1 MERPGICAAPGEE
14 LALSLSQRE
23 VWLDQR
29 AWPDSSHLNI
39 GGGAFLVGALDVP
52 RLQRALSQL
61 VAQSEALRLVPSI
74 TGRQYLLAHFEPTLE
89 IIELGAQTNPR
100 EAMRQ
105 WWQARIREPF
115 TLGKAPP
122 WRFSLLRAGT
132 ALHGLTI
139 QFHHLVMDGWGT
151 VLVMQRWSAL
161 YTAMAPGAA
170 ASPPDRPQAAD
181 YRSFIQESNA
191 YRHSEAFA
199 RDELY
204 WQGELP
210 SLPQPLMARRYTP
223 VSRQQ
228 LPPSC
233 IATHPV
239 RQSAYAQ
246 LRSVAAARGDTP
258 FNYLLTAVLLYFA
271 RTCGYRELV
280 IGVPSLNRNG
290 HQHRHTPG
298 MFVGVLVLRVMVTP
312 DMTLRQLSC
321 AAGQALRR
329 ALRHARYPLS
339 ELGRHLGAIRAGRD
353 SLFDVMLSFERQDYA
368 LSFGEATLVD
378 SRQLF
383 SGSAR
388 YPLGITACEF
398 AAEQHLEL
406 VLDGSSACFAEGEV
420 ALLGRRLW
428 HLVEVAMTQPER
440 TVQEIDL
447 LPAEERWA
455 LLRGL
460 HQDVACHA
468 QPRAFITLFEHQA
481 ALRPEATA
489 LVWDGGSMDYQ
500 QLDRQANELA
510 ARLMQLGAATE
521 TIVALALPR
530 GARMVSAILAI
541 AKTGAAF
548 LPLDPD
554 APQARLAQ
562 MLQDSQALVLLVAG
576 ENTARFQALHHRLLA
591 VDASISLETDPS
603 PGRALSNPKPSDLAY
618 VLFTS
623 GSAGQPK
630 GVMVEH
636 GALSRRLAW
645 LSRSYGVD
653 WRDRSSQATQITF
666 DPALIELLLPLTH
679 GASVALP
686 PPGRLAAAALLA
698 CARQHEVTIMAFV
711 PSTLAGF
718 LDAAQGC
725 NDLKLRVACC
735 GGEVLSA
742 ELANR
747 FAAQTGAQLFNVYGP
762 TEAVIFASAWKCDV
776 QPGGTNLPVG
786 RPIDDTRIYV
796 LDDQLRAQPFG
807 VAGDIFL
814 GGATL
819 ARGYL
824 NRPELDRSVFLDD
837 PFEPGGRIYRTGD
850 RGWLGADGNLNFI
863 GRTDRQVKLRGYRI
877 ELGEI
882 ERACLAVSGVNQ
894 AAAKLMT
901 GDTKAQLWLW
911 ASLSAELST
920 AELGRA
926 LRLSLPDYMLPASIV
941 VLPALKQLVNGKLD
955 YDALQV
961 PLAEAP
967 ARPLQPPRNPLEHTL
982 LTMWR
987 RALKTD
993 ALGTEED
1000 FFELGGDSLA
1010 AVQILTDIEA
1020 QLGRTV
1026 PLHVLTE
1033 HPSVAQLAAV
1043 LTEQAA
1049 ASPLLVELSANSEDE
1064 RACLCIAA
1072 SGHGDLLRLQSLAKA
1087 LGHGYRVCM
1096 LQPPAQSSGLS
1107 MLGLATLYADCL
1119 RERHIDRCFIAGFS
1133 VGGVVA
1139 LETARLL
1146 RQRNAVVH
1154 GLILIDTLYPW
1165 QALRGSASW
1174 RAMMWLV
1181 RHLHLQEL
1189 SLNGRRLGT
1198 LFNDVGLVTQVMALR
1213 GYQPT
1218 PFDGPATLLKSS
1230 GLVKWDRWLFRPWR
1244 RLIGAHLHECQ
1255 VPGLHGSIFEAAHI
1269 DELARAMRPH
1279 LCAAPSKD

>member
-1 MERPGICAAPGEE
+1 MERPDNCAAPGEE

-29 AWPDSSHLNI
+29 AWPESSHLNI
-39 GGGAFLVGALDVP
+39 GGGAFLIGALDVP
-52 RLQRALSQL
+52 RLRHALSQL

-74 TGRQYLLAHFEPTLE
+74 TGRQHLLAHFEPTLE
-89 IIELGAQTNPR
+89 LIEVDAADSPR
-100 EAMRQ
+100 EVMRQ

-115 TLGKAPP
+115 TLGDAPP
-122 WRFSLLRAGT
+122 WRFTLLRAGP

-151 VLVMQRWSAL
+151 ALVMQRWCAL
-161 YTAMAPGAA
+161 YTTLAEGVAEPRSGAP
-170 ASPPDRPQAAD
+170 D
-181 YRSFIQESNA
+181 YRAFILESHA
-191 YRHSEAFA
+191 YRQSEAFK
-199 RDELY
+199 RDELF
-204 WQGELP
+204 WRTELP
-210 SLPQPLMARRYTP
+210 SMPHPLVERRHALG
-223 VSRQQ
+223 SRQH
-228 LPPSC
+228 LPRSW

-239 RQSAYAQ
+239 SQSAYAR
-246 LRSVAAARGDTP
+246 LRAVAAARGDTP
-258 FNYLLTAVLLYFA
+258 FNYFLAAALLYFA

-280 IGVPSLNRNG
+280 LGIPSLNRNG
-290 HQHRHTPG
+290 HHHRHTPG
-298 MFVGVLVLRVMVTP
+298 MFVGVVALKVAVTP
-312 DMTLRQLSC
+312 EMTLRQLS
-321 AAGQALRR
+321 AAASDALRR

-368 LSFGEATLVD
+368 LAFGDATLVD

-398 AAEQHLEL
+398 NAEQDLEL

-428 HLVEVAMTQPER
+428 HLVEAVMAQPER
-440 TVQEIDL
+440 TVQEIEL

-468 QPRAFITLFEHQA
+468 QTQSFITLFQHQA

-489 LVWDGGSMDYQ
+489 LVWDGGSMDYL
-500 QLDRQANELA
+500 QLERCSDTLA
-510 ARLMQLGAATE
+510 GRLRQLGAKAQ

-530 GARMVSAILAI
+530 STRMVNAILAI

-554 APQARLAQ
+554 APQARLAR
-562 MLQDSQALVLLVAG
+562 MLRDSQALALVVAG
-576 ENTARFQALHHRLLA
+576 EDMARFQALHPRLLPL
-591 VDASISLETDPS
+591 DAAPVHDSS
-603 PGRALSNPKPSDLAY
+603 PLPPPPLSMPGPSDLAY

-623 GSAGQPK
+623 GSTGHPK

-645 LSRSYGVD
+645 LSRTYAVD
-653 WRDRSSQATQITF
+653 WRDRTGQATQITF

-686 PPGRLAAAALLA
+686 PPGRLAPAAVLA
-698 CARQHEVTIMAFV
+698 CARRHAVTIMAFV

-725 NDLKLRVACC
+725 DDLKLRVACC

-742 ELANR
+742 DLANR

-762 TEAVIFASAWKCDV
+762 TEAVIFASAWQCDA
-776 QPGGTNLPVG
+776 QPKGTRLPIG
-786 RPIDDTRIYV
+786 RPVDDTRIYV
-796 LDDQLRAQPFG
+796 LDDQLRPQPFG
-807 VAGDIFL
+807 VPGDIYL

-824 NRPELDRSVFLDD
+824 GRPELSHAVFLDD

-850 RGWLGADGNLNFI
+850 RGWLGADGNLHFI

-882 ERACLAVSGVNQ
+882 ERACLAVPGVLQ
-894 AAAKLMT
+894 AAVKLLN
-901 GDTKAQLWLW
+901 GDDRAQLRLW
-911 ASLSAELST
+911 VSLSADLDAAALS
-920 AELGRA
+920 RA
-926 LRLSLPDYMLPASIV
+926 LRLSLPDYMLPASIE
-941 VLPALKQLVNGKLD
+941 VLPELKQLATGKLD
-955 YDALQV
+955 YEALPV
-961 PLAEAP
+961 PRAAAP
-967 ARPLQPPRNPLEHTL
+967 RQTLKPPRNALEHSL

-987 RALKTD
+987 RALRTD

-1020 QLGRTV
+1020 QLGRSV

-1033 HPSVAQLAAV
+1033 HPTVAKLAAV
-1043 LTEQAA
+1043 LTEHAA
-1049 ASPLLVELSANSEDE
+1049 VIPLLVELSANSDE
-1064 RACLCIAA
+1064 LGHRLCIAA
-1072 SGHGDLLRLQSLAKA
+1072 SGHGDLLRLQALART

-1096 LQPPAQSSGLS
+1096 LQPPAQAKGLS
-1107 MLGLATLYADCL
+1107 VRGLATLYADCL
-1119 RERHIDRCFIAGFS
+1119 RLHRIDPCFIAGFS

-1146 RQRNAVVH
+1146 QQRDTVVR

-1165 QALRGSASW
+1165 SALGGSASW
-1174 RAMMWLV
+1174 RAMSWLV
-1181 RHLHLQEL
+1181 RHLHIQEL

-1198 LFNDVGLVTQVMALR
+1198 LFNDLGLVSQVMALR
-1213 GYQPT
+1213 GHRPE
-1218 PFDGPATLLKSS
+1218 PFDGPTTLLKST
-1230 GLVKWDRWLFRPWR
+1230 GLAKWDRWLFRPWR
-1244 RLIGAHLHECQ
+1244 RLIGEHLSECQ
-1255 VPGLHGSIFEAAHI
+1255 VSGLHGSMFDAAHI
-1269 DELARAMRPH
+1269 DELAQALRLR
-1279 LCAAPSKD
+1279 LGAAHPGA